1 MLKKIGIFLILFLVM
16 GCSKGDNVDV
26 SKEFQKRVE
35 KSKSYKIIG
44 NLELQNDE
52 EIFKYNVEVN
62 YLDGNYYKVDVVN
75 KVLLLHLI
83 KVSSLKVL
91 GQIIHHSLIYYPL

>member
-1 MLKKIGIFLILFLVM
+1 MMLKKIGIFFILFLVM
-16 GCSKGDNVDV
+16 GCSKGNNIDA

-52 EIFKYNVEVN
+52 
-62 YLDGNYYKVDVVN
+62 
-75 KVLLLHLI
+75 
-83 KVSSLKVL
+83 
-91 GQIIHHSLIYYPL
+91 

>member
-1 MLKKIGIFLILFLVM
+1 MMLKKIGIFFILFLVM
-16 GCSKGDNVDV
+16 GCSKGNNIAA
-26 SKEFQKRVE
+26 SKKIHKRVD

-62 YLDGNYYKVDVVN
+62 YLDGNYYKVDMVN
-75 KVLLLHLI
+75 KANEH
-83 KVSSLKVL
+83 K
-91 GQIIHHSLIYYPL
+91 QII